1 MSAPIG
7 NVRLPSPPIEYNESY
22 MSRLINTLELLL
34 REQAAASS
42 SSSNVTTDKSET
54 FSWFIE

>member
-7 NVRLPSPPIEYNESY
+7 NVRLPSPPSEYNESY

-34 REQAAASS
+34 REQASASS
-42 SSSNVTTDKSET
+42 SSSNITTDKSET